1 MANEEQTPM
10 ATIFGFAEKYLKR
23 PLTQVERQVLEAFA
37 QDKPL
42 DMSRAAQQSV
52 DQARQRAT
60 ELMQSDGLRTRQ
72 IIDQLAGSA
81 AAGKA
86 DPQAREL
93 VLRQLLA
100 AAESEEPLSVSPP
113 GPAW

>member
-72 IIDQLAGSA
+72 IIDQLAGSC
-81 AAGKA
+81 
-86 DPQAREL
+86 
-93 VLRQLLA
+93 LLYT
-100 AAESEEPLSVSPP
+100 SPSP
-113 GPAW
+113 RDS